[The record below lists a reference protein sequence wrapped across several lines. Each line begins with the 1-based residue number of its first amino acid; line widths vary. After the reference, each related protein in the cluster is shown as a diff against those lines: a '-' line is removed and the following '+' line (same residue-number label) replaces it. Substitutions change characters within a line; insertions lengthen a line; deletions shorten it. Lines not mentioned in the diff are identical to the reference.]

1 MASASPHG
9 IITNPRDPF
18 GFQPS
23 PLVSAELV
31 ALCLDAF
38 FTHKYPITPIL
49 DRRQMEAA
57 LPHLAALP
65 ELYALLTACCA
76 VMVLSP
82 EILASSSPSSPSTS
96 PSSPSAASISTS
108 TSISISPA
116 PPTLPTAEFLI
127 SETTRARQFCN
138 YIESPSLTTVQTS
151 FFLFSAFFCL
161 GRDNSAW
168 FYIREAITMLQLL
181 RLHEED
187 TYAFLSPDEAAFS
200 RRLFWVLFITERA
213 YALQRHRLLTLQRT
227 LALPAVDPAAPEA
240 HILSGFLDLISL
252 FQHFDNDFLALWN
265 LPLATPPPA
274 GTPPPEPLT
283 RLQSVLARRGPPPGH
298 CAESQQADLVVSR
311 QWLKTMVWQ
320 LCVSKTPL
328 PSSSRSRSRTAD
340 DSMTL
345 HYPVTIAREV
355 VAAARHLPRGA
366 LEANGVGIVE
376 KVFDIG
382 CSLADVLALAPCAA
396 PPEAL
401 AVGPRDC
408 LVELV
413 RIVGNTVR
421 GGAESRH
428 LRVLVA
434 KASECLRV
442 GVDRGVG
449 VVGAGVAGWGSREG
463 GREVYELCGDGD
475 GDDAAEGD
483 AEVVCEMSGNDGL
496 DDHYLLSGYQGDW
509 GEEGEGVSDEGT
521 EFFLPYP

>member
-1 MASASPHG
+1 
-9 IITNPRDPF
+9 
-18 GFQPS
+18 
-23 PLVSAELV
+23 
-31 ALCLDAF
+31 
-38 FTHKYPITPIL
+38 
-49 DRRQMEAA
+49 
-57 LPHLAALP
+57 
-65 ELYALLTACCA
+65 
-76 VMVLSP
+76 
-82 EILASSSPSSPSTS
+82 
-96 PSSPSAASISTS
+96 
-108 TSISISPA
+108 
-116 PPTLPTAEFLI
+116 
-127 SETTRARQFCN
+127 
-138 YIESPSLTTVQTS
+138 
-151 FFLFSAFFCL
+151 
-161 GRDNSAW
+161 
-168 FYIREAITMLQLL
+168 MLQLL